1 MPYKNIAIG
10 FIFVIAVSVAAV
22 LTLSYSPGTTKQTKT
37 AEYPDAFMENVS
49 ALILNKEGKVYMK
62 IETPKMIHFKNGDMT
77 DFIDPQLTLYH
88 RSPQPW
94 FIQSKFAKANQ
105 GIENVLFRE
114 DVTIHHPADLN
125 NPATVIKTKTLT
137 VHPNSQTAETK
148 DLITMV
154 QPNSTIKAVGMFAD
168 MNSGNIKL
176 LSQAQG
182 EYVPDS

>member
-1 MPYKNIAIG
+1 MTYKNVAIG
-10 FIFVIAVSVAAV
+10 IVFALTVSIAAII
-22 LTLSYSPGTTKQTKT
+22 TLSYGPGKSHRSKPIEQ
-37 AEYPDAFMENVS
+37 PDAFMENVS
-49 ALILNKEGKVYMK
+49 ALILDKEGKIYMK
-62 IETPKMIHFKNGDMT
+62 IVTPKMIHFKKGDKT

-88 RSPQPW
+88 HSPQPW
-94 FIQSKFAKANQ
+94 FIQSKFADARQ
-105 GIENVLFRE
+105 GIDNVLFHD
-114 DVTIHHPADLN
+114 DVTIHHPADTN

-137 VHPNSQTAETK
+137 VHPHQQTAETS
-148 DLITMV
+148 DLITMI